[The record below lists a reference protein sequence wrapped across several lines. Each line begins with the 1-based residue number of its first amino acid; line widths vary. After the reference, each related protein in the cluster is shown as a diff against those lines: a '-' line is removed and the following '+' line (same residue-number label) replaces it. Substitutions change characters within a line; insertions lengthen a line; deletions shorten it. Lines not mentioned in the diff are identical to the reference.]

1 MDTRFFQNAQC
12 DYNIFKNILRKN
24 RHLRILFY
32 PLYYQNTL
40 LKKSKLSPYSVLW
53 SMSNGP
59 RPAVAAFMYT
69 FSEEITGR
77 NVPRSGIGFLRIKY
91 MESKF

>member
-1 MDTRFFQNAQC
+1 MDTRFFQDAQC
-12 DYNIFKNILRKN
+12 DYNIFENILQKN

-32 PLYYQNTL
+32 PLYYQNRL

-59 RPAVAAFMYT
+59 GPTTATFMYT
-69 FSEEITGR
+69 FSKEITGR
-77 NVPRSGIGFLRIKY
+77 NVARSEIRIF
-91 MESKF
+91 EN

>member
-1 MDTRFFQNAQC
+1 MDTPFFWNVQC
-12 DYNIFKNILRKN
+12 DYNIFENILRKN
-24 RHLRILFY
+24 RHLKILFY
-32 PLYYQNTL
+32 PLYYQNRL

-59 RPAVAAFMYT
+59 GPAAAAFMYT

-77 NVPRSGIGFLRIKY
+77 NVPRSKIGFLRIKY

>member
-1 MDTRFFQNAQC
+1 MLLSKQF
-12 DYNIFKNILRKN
+12 
-24 RHLRILFY
+24 
-32 PLYYQNTL
+32 
-40 LKKSKLSPYSVLW
+40 LKKTKLSPYSVLW

-59 RPAVAAFMYT
+59 RPTAAAFMYT

-77 NVPRSGIGFLRIKY
+77 NVPRSEIGFLRIKY